1 MKPNR
6 AIQLKVIFL
15 LIVFSL
21 NTLIGFACAVGLN
34 MGFNKKHHHHDETV
48 SRSTLSHH
56 HEKGTAHHHHHEELA
71 KSKTTEDH
79 NCCTDNTTQLSG
91 SDKLLAQTINSGI
104 ETPVALVFL
113 HFLYSADL
121 SSLLTQD
128 IKKVPVVRPFV
139 LNSRGIRVSIQS
151 FQI

>member
-6 AIQLKVIFL
+6 AIQLKAIFL
-15 LIVFSL
+15 LVVFSL
-21 NTLIGFACAVGLN
+21 NTLIGFACAAGMN
-34 MGFNKKHHHHDETV
+34 MGFNKKHHHHNDPVSSATV
-48 SRSTLSHH
+48 SHH
-56 HEKGTAHHHHHEELA
+56 HETTHHHHHDEALTKKNA
-71 KSKTTEDH
+71 TEDN
-79 NCCTDNTTQLSG
+79 NCCTDKASQLSG
-91 SDKLLAQTINSGI
+91 SDKLLAQTINTGS

-113 HFLYSADL
+113 HFLYSSDL
-121 SSLLTQD
+121 SSLFTQN

>member
-1 MKPNR
+1 
-6 AIQLKVIFL
+6 
-15 LIVFSL
+15 
-21 NTLIGFACAVGLN
+21 
-34 MGFNKKHHHHDETV
+34 MGFNKKHHHHGGPVSSATV
-48 SRSTLSHH
+48 SHH
-56 HEKGTAHHHHHEELA
+56 HETSHHHHHHEGLTKKNA
-71 KSKTTEDH
+71 TKD
-79 NCCTDNTTQLSG
+79 CCTDKASQLSG

-113 HFLYSADL
+113 HFLYSSNL
-121 SSLLTQD
+121 SSLFTQD

>member
-6 AIQLKVIFL
+6 AIQLKAVFL
-15 LIVFSL
+15 LVVFSL
-21 NTLIGFACAVGLN
+21 NTIVGFACAVGLN
-34 MGFNKKHHHHDETV
+34 MGFNKKHHHYDETV
-48 SRSTLSHH
+48 SRSTVSHH
-56 HEKGTAHHHHHEELA
+56 HEKGTAHHHHRGDQA

-79 NCCTDNTTQLSG
+79 NCCTDNAAQLSG

-104 ETPVALVFL
+104 ETPVALVAL
-113 HFLYSADL
+113 HFLYSSNL
-121 SSLLTQD
+121 SSFTQHT
-128 IKKVPVVRPFV
+128 KKIQVVRPYV

>member
-1 MKPNR
+1 MKPNKT
-6 AIQLKVIFL
+6 IQLKAIFL

-21 NTLIGFACAVGLN
+21 NTLVGFACAVGMN
-34 MGFNKKHHHHDETV
+34 MGFNKKHHHHETV
-48 SRSTLSHH
+48 SHSGASHH
-56 HEKGTAHHHHHEELA
+56 HEKGTAHHHHHHDKELTKKNA
-71 KSKTTEDH
+71 AEHD
-79 NCCTDNTTQLSG
+79 NCCSENATQLSA

-113 HFLYSADL
+113 HFLYSSDL
-121 SSLLTQD
+121 SSLTQD
-128 IKKVPVVRPFV
+128 ITKIPVVRPFV